1 MGDELQSE
9 NDVMMHLSNK
19 MPRPGRICPLLNQED
34 NTFHLGM
41 STGMGGFEALPVER
55 FGHVISNTIKNL
67 YAAGRLIQ
75 KGEPRTIHPDSPLF
89 IILEYLAEKPE

>member
-1 MGDELQSE
+1 
-9 NDVMMHLSNK
+9 MHLSNK
-19 MPRPGRICPLLNQED
+19 TPRPGRVCPLLNQED

-67 YAAGRLIQ
+67 YAAGRLI
-75 KGEPRTIHPDSPLF
+75 KKANLELF
-89 IILEYLAEKPE
+89 IKIALYLFQL